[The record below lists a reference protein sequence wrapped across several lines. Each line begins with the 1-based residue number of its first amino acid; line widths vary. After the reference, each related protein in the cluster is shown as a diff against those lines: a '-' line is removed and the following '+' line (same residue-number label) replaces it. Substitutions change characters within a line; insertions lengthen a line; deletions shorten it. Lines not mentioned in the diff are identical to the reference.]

1 MSRFVFY
8 LRTKEGRIEHL
19 ENMITE
25 GTKSILGSYQYE
37 EVLIDFPEPLVFWA
51 NDEGVSVGLAP
62 LVSTGVSP

>member
-8 LRTKEGRIEHL
+8 LRTKEGRIERL

-37 EVLIDFPEPLVFWA
+37 EVLIDFPEPLVF
-51 NDEGVSVGLAP
+51 
-62 LVSTGVSP
+62 